1 MTRRSPSD
9 FGQAASTSF
18 SLVAVLFAITLADLS
33 FNLFLVRFGI
43 VPRTLSGLWGILWSP
58 LLHAGFAHVAAN
70 GLPLF
75 VLLTL
80 LFTSPKYHPTRTLAL
95 IWFGSG
101 LGTWMIGRPDSVH
114 VGASSV
120 IFGLAAFLIVAGIVL
135 RSWRSL
141 FVALFVLIAFGGI
154 FYGVMPQAGP
164 ISWEG
169 HLSGAVV
176 GVWTA
181 LRTLRSRGS

>member
-1 MTRRSPSD
+1 M
-9 FGQAASTSF
+9 
-18 SLVAVLFAITLADLS
+18 AVLFAITLADLT
-33 FNLFLVRFGI
+33 LHLGLVRFGI
-43 VPRTLSGLWGILWSP
+43 VPRTAPGLLGILWSP
-58 LLHAGFAHVAAN
+58 LIHAGLAHVAAN

-80 LFTSPKYHPTRTLAL
+80 LFTNPRYHPGRTLAL

-120 IFGLAAFLIVAGIVL
+120 IFGVAAFLIVAGVVL

-141 FVALFVLIAFGGI
+141 FVAVFVVVAFGGI
-154 FYGVMPQAGP
+154 FYGVLPQAGP

-181 LRTLRSRGS
+181 LRTLRSR

>member
-9 FGQAASTSF
+9 FGQAASNSF
-18 SLVAVLFAITLADLS
+18 SVVAVLFAITLADLT
-33 FNLFLVRFGI
+33 LRLGLVRFGI
-43 VPRTLSGLWGILWSP
+43 VPRTPTGLWGILCSP
-58 LLHAGFAHVAAN
+58 LIHASFAHVAAN

-80 LFTSPKYHPTRTLAL
+80 LFTNPSYHPGRTLAL

-114 VGASSV
+114 VGASSI
-120 IFGLAAFLIVAGIVL
+120 IFGLAAFLIVAGVVL
-135 RSWRSL
+135 RSWRPF

-154 FYGVMPQAGP
+154 FYGVVPRDGP

-169 HLSGAVV
+169 HLSGAIV

-181 LRTLRSRGS
+181 LRTLRPR

>member
-9 FGQAASTSF
+9 FGQAASNSF

-33 FNLFLVRFGI
+33 LQLGLVRFGI
-43 VPRTLSGLWGILWSP
+43 VPRTPSGIWGILWSP
-58 LLHAGFAHVAAN
+58 LLHAGLAHVAAN
-70 GLPLF
+70 GLPMF

-80 LFTSPKYHPTRTLAL
+80 LFTNPSYHPSRTLAL

-114 VGASSV
+114 VGASSI
-120 IFGLAAFLIVAGIVL
+120 IFGVATFLIVGGLVL
-135 RSWRSL
+135 RSWRPL
-141 FVALFVLIAFGGI
+141 FVAVFVLVAFGGI
-154 FYGVMPQAGP
+154 FYGVLPQSGP

-169 HLSGAVV
+169 HLSGAIV
-176 GVWTA
+176 GVWTG
-181 LRTLRSRGS
+181 LRTLRTR